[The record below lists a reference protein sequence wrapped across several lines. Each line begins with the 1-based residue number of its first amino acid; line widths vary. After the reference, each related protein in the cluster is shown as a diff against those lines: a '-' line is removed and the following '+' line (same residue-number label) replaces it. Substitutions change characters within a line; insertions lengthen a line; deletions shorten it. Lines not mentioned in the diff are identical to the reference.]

1 MTDTAAE
8 AAYRAALDEIARVKR
23 EGGTDRAP
31 NSCDS
36 DKGGFF

>member
-1 MTDTAAE
+1 MTTPTPFVADPVLTAIAVN
-8 AAYRAALDEIARVKR
+8 YRNPDV
-23 EGGTDRAP
+23 RAP